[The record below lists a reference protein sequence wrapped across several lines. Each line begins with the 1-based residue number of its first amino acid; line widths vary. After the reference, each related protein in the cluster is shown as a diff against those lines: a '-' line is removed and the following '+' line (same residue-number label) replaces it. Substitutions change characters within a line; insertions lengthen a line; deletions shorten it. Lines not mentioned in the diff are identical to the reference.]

1 MKVVKIILLVL
12 LAAFVVIQF
21 IRPPKNVSDGN
32 MPNDISRKFRI
43 PEHVQTELHNSCY
56 DCHSNN
62 TRYPWYAEVQPVG
75 WLLDKDIRDAKKNLN
90 FSEFGAYRLR
100 RQYIKLGQIAD
111 QVSEEEMPLPN
122 YTIMHTDAKLSP
134 ERRARLVTW
143 ANAMRDSMKAMYPPD
158 SLERK

>member
-1 MKVVKIILLVL
+1 MKVVKVILLIA

-21 IRPPKNVSDGN
+21 IRPQKNVSNGDLS
-32 MPNDISRKFRI
+32 NDISKKFSI
-43 PEHVQTELHNSCY
+43 PADVQTELNNSCY

-75 WLLDKDIRDAKKNLN
+75 WLLAKDIREAKKNLN

-100 RQYIKLGQIAD
+100 RQYIKLEQIAD

-122 YTIMHTDAKLSP
+122 YTIMHRDAKMSP
-134 ERRARLVTW
+134 ERRTRLINW
-143 ANAMRDSMKAMYPPD
+143 ANATRDSMKAMYPAD

>member
-12 LAAFVVIQF
+12 FAAFVIVQF
-21 IRPPKNVSDGN
+21 IRPTKNVAGGPS
-32 MPNDISRKFRI
+32 PNDISMKFRV
-43 PEHVQTELHNSCY
+43 PQEVQTELHNSCY

-75 WLLDKDIRDAKKNLN
+75 WLLDKDIREAKKRLN
-90 FSEFGAYRLR
+90 FSEFGTYRLR
-100 RQYIKLGQIAD
+100 RQYTKLEKVAD

-122 YTIMHTDAKLSP
+122 YVFMHKDANMSP
-134 ERRARLVTW
+134 ERRTRLINW
-143 ANAMRDSMKAMYPPD
+143 ANAMRDSMKAMYPAD

>member
-1 MKVVKIILLVL
+1 MKVVKIILLIIFT
-12 LAAFVVIQF
+12 AFVVIQF

-32 MPNDISRKFRI
+32 SPNDISTKFRVPKDI
-43 PEHVQTELHNSCY
+43 QTELHNSCY

-75 WLLDKDIRDAKKNLN
+75 WLLDEDIREGRSKMN

-100 RQYIKLGQIAD
+100 KQYIKLEQIAD

-134 ERRARLVTW
+134 ERRARLVDW

>member
-21 IRPPKNVSDGN
+21 IRPTKNVSDGN
-32 MPNDISRKFRI
+32 TSNDISTKFGI
-43 PEHVQTELHNSCY
+43 PEAVLTELHNSCY

-62 TRYPWYAEVQPVG
+62 TRYPWYVEVQPAG
-75 WLLDKDIRDAKKNLN
+75 WLLDADIRDGKKHLN

-100 RQYIKLGQIAD
+100 RQYIKLEQIAD
-111 QVSEEEMPLPN
+111 QVNEAEMPLPI
-122 YTIMHTDAKLSP
+122 YTIIHTDAKLSP
-134 ERRARLVTW
+134 ERRARLAAW
-143 ANAMRDSMKAMYPPD
+143 ANAMRDSMKTMYPLD

>member
-1 MKVVKIILLVL
+1 MKVVKILLLML
-12 LAAFVVIQF
+12 LAVFAVIQF
-21 IRPPKNVSDGN
+21 IRPSKNVSDGN
-32 MPNDISRKFRI
+32 SPNDIGTKFGI
-43 PEHVQTELHNSCY
+43 PGGVYTELKNSCY

-75 WLLDKDIRDAKKNLN
+75 WLLDNDIRTGKKNLN
-90 FSEFGAYRLR
+90 FSEFGAYRIR
-100 RQYIKLGQIAD
+100 RQYIKFEQIAD

-122 YTIMHTDAKLSP
+122 YTLIHKDAKLSP
-134 ERRARLVTW
+134 ERRTRLVNW

>member
-32 MPNDISRKFRI
+32 MPNDISTKFRI
-43 PEHVQTELHNSCY
+43 PEDVQTELHNSCY

-122 YTIMHTDAKLSP
+122 YTIIHTDAKLSP
-134 ERRARLVTW
+134 ERRTRLVTW